1 MALTVT
7 VSQLNMYVKSVL
19 TSDPNLKGVTVRGEI
34 SNYTRNA
41 RSGHAYFTLKDSS
54 ACVKCVMFSSACSRL
69 KFDVKDG
76 LEVFVTGSVALYER
90 DGAYQLY
97 AEKMSPVGIGA
108 EYLAFLQLKEKLEK
122 TGLFS
127 PEYKKPL
134 PKMPRT
140 VGLITSGTGAAVRDF
155 LSISR
160 ARFPS
165 AEIVIYP
172 ATVQG
177 SGCRDSVIAGIGYFE
192 HRGADV
198 ICIARGGGSYEDL
211 ACFNDEALAYA
222 IFAAKTPIVSA
233 IGHEIDYTI
242 PDFVADVRAATPSN
256 AAELICPS
264 SAELKSN
271 VGALATRINNAVSG
285 DIRLLETRLGNLSVR
300 SSLIRTV
307 SEKTILLDGLSSRI
321 NSSAE
326 HFTAVREQILGKLVG
341 TVEAMN
347 PLSVLRRG
355 YAVVLSGE
363 KTVSRASEIFEGD
376 NIKLR
381 FTDGVINCVA
391 GKRNDL

>member
-1 MALTVT
+1 
-7 VSQLNMYVKSVL
+7 
-19 TSDPNLKGVTVRGEI
+19 
-34 SNYTRNA
+34 
-41 RSGHAYFTLKDSS
+41 
-54 ACVKCVMFSSACSRL
+54 
-69 KFDVKDG
+69 
-76 LEVFVTGSVALYER
+76 
-90 DGAYQLY
+90 
-97 AEKMSPVGIGA
+97 
-108 EYLAFLQLKEKLEK
+108 
-122 TGLFS
+122 
-127 PEYKKPL
+127 
-134 PKMPRT
+134 MPRT

-271 VGALATRINNAVSG
+271 VGALATRINNAASG
-285 DIRLLETRLGNLSVR
+285 EIRLLETRLGNLSVR

-355 YAVVLSGE
+355 YAVVSSGE
-363 KTVSRASEIFEGD
+363 KTVSRAS
-376 NIKLR
+376 
-381 FTDGVINCVA
+381 
-391 GKRNDL
+391 